1 MARVLPCPFRLMSC
15 PLVFFSCSFIVKRK
29 VSLKSLSLSLFV
41 ALSEDGNSLASSSRP
56 VSPFFHAGCEKKV
69 QARTERRHSRTK
81 GRMSRLAR
89 GARTEQHEPRGQHC
103 IANAKNSALSMWA
116 VYLLHLVCLTVRLMR
131 HPISTRHMA
140 RWADFW
146 SLLRFQEWRSWI
158 AHVVAK
164 FPR

>member
-1 MARVLPCPFRLMSC
+1 MCCNETLPGCDQTCEVEQEMQALRVLRNYNGSRSALSLSSHVMSI
-15 PLVFFSCSFIVKRK
+15 SFLFMFLYRQTESEFEV
-29 VSLKSLSLSLFV
+29 SLSLFV

-103 IANAKNSALSMWA
+103 IANAKNSALSM
-116 VYLLHLVCLTVRLMR
+116 
-131 HPISTRHMA
+131 
-140 RWADFW
+140 
-146 SLLRFQEWRSWI
+146 
-158 AHVVAK
+158 
-164 FPR
+164 